1 MHESVKLYMTTDN
14 KYILQQADNQQTYEF
29 TATTLH
35 HNDRFHSKYTC
46 NNIGL

>member
-1 MHESVKLYMTTDN
+1 MHESVKLYNMTDN

-35 HNDRFHSKYTC
+35 RNDRFHSKYTY